1 MANKQEWAE
10 WAVEGI
16 ILPKER
22 ESAKQEL
29 LDHMDD
35 HMEALMAAGFSRHE
49 AEQQAVAAMGDPK
62 DTAKLL
68 RKAHQPILTRILQAA
83 RVMTICLAVV
93 LALTCLIRLSQNS
106 LSGLSDPVQPG
117 GVAWY
122 LQHDPL
128 PDSVAYRRVLY
139 PEAKGKLGDYGVEV
153 EWVSVSYMPDITE
166 EKYPMWGGEWDV
178 TVHVKFTRSPFSDQP
193 VFRGVFTLDD
203 GQQTS
208 ADDAWRYAEVPVDP
222 DWYVMAGSHLEGFSP
237 TAVWYTFQGKFARDP
252 DKVTFRY
259 LGKEISFSLP
269 IDLRGGTEY
278 GQKP

>member
-1 MANKQEWAE
+1 MLSKIEWAE
-10 WAVEGI
+10 MAVAGI

-22 ESAKQEL
+22 ESARQEL

-35 HMEALMAAGFSRHE
+35 HMEALLSAGVPEQE
-49 AEQQAVAAMGDPK
+49 AKRQAVAAMGDPE

-68 RKAHQPILTRILQAA
+68 RKAHQPILTRILQVC
-83 RVMTICLAVV
+83 RVITILLSV
-93 LALTCLIRLSQNS
+93 LLLLTALIRRDLPQYY
-106 LSGLSDPVQPG
+106 DPVNAG
-117 GVAWY
+117 EVEWY

-128 PDSVAYRRVLY
+128 PDSVTYRRVLY

-166 EKYPMWGGEWDV
+166 EKYPMWGGQWDI
-178 TVHVKFTRSPFSDQP
+178 TVHLKFTRSPFRDQP

-208 ADDAWRYAEVPVDP
+208 ADYTWHDAEVPADP
-222 DWYVMAGSHLEGFSP
+222 EWYVMAGSHLEGFSP
-237 TAVWYTFQGKFARDP
+237 TAARYTFQGKFAHDP
-252 DKVTFRY
+252 KKVTFRY
-259 LGKEISFSLP
+259 IGKEISFSLP